1 MENIIDELELGVER
15 NTGKGM
21 SDDRV
26 MGSSR
31 RRSRKMTTLLFI
43 F

>member
-21 SDDRV
+21 SDDRAH
-26 MGSSR
+26 
-31 RRSRKMTTLLFI
+31 LLVGYGEF
-43 F
+43 